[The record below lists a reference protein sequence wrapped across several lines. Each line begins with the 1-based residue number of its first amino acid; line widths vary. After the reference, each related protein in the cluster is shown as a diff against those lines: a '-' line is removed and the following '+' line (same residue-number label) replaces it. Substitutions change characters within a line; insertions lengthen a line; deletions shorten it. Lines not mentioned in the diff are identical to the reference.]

1 MSAPV
6 RAGEQLL
13 VVVVVVVVG
22 LRLAEGNL
30 NSKLYTAVAAHT
42 SPNNFFVS
50 GGEME
55 VCVCVCVCVCL
66 SVIMGMLCVI

>member
-1 MSAPV
+1 M

-55 VCVCVCVCVCL
+55 VCVCVCVCP
-66 SVIMGMLCVI
+66 

>member
-13 VVVVVVVVG
+13 VVVVVVVG

-55 VCVCVCVCVCL
+55 VCVCVCVCP
-66 SVIMGMLCVI
+66 